1 MHHKLFLHR
10 LLLTCLMMLTSLQA
24 SAGYVVEMVVFEP
37 TTTQGWLDEYWPLLP
52 AKIDTPEKNTLL
64 GANANNRRLLSEGQF
79 SLKETAKNLT
89 STGAYRITAHTA
101 WSQPSEL
108 HESAYNNQLP
118 DNLSRTGLP
127 IQANIKLYKQKFE
140 HIDIEIQLERAI
152 PKGLI
157 SEFAQKHN
165 LSVSDVGDNW
175 RFRLQESRKIK
186 LTELQYF
193 DHPMFGILLIVKET
207 GN

>member
-1 MHHKLFLHR
+1 
-10 LLLTCLMMLTSLQA
+10 
-24 SAGYVVEMVVFEP
+24 
-37 TTTQGWLDEYWPLLP
+37 
-52 AKIDTPEKNTLL
+52 
-64 GANANNRRLLSEGQF
+64 
-79 SLKETAKNLT
+79 
-89 STGAYRITAHTA
+89 
-101 WSQPSEL
+101 L